1 MSIRIPTSLDELPTT
16 ARRFV
21 GKEVRRVED
30 RALVTGRAEF
40 IDNLVLPDMLHCAIQ
55 RSPHPHARIVRID
68 TSRAEAH
75 PGVAAVL
82 TGADLERWCNPMV
95 TAPAGWGPYSLAVGK
110 TRFVGE
116 PVAAVAA
123 SSRYI
128 AEDAC
133 ELIDVEYELLPVV
146 ADPCVATD
154 PESALLYEENG
165 TNLMLDRA
173 FTWGDIDGVFAAADK
188 VFSAKFRWN
197 RIGANPTETFGCVC
211 QWDLVQQRLTCH
223 GAYQTPGFMALGRA
237 HTLKLAAN
245 QINIISHPQGGGF
258 GGKGGPRGTD
268 IAALLSRKA
277 GGRPVKYIE
286 DRMEYLLAGGG
297 QSWDRY
303 YDAAL
308 AVRADGTVTGFRV
321 RLLDD
326 QGASAE
332 GYGTIS
338 VAKPLAAF
346 TGCYRIEAAQYDVKV
361 VSTNRAPSYPYRG
374 YGPPPHNFV
383 LESLMD
389 IAARGLGLD
398 TAEMR
403 RRNYIRPEQFPYTIP
418 SGNEYDS
425 GNYEAT
431 LDKVLEIADYGR
443 LREEQA
449 RARAEGRLVGI
460 GVASTIEPGVFD
472 WNAYATVGVP
482 GVGVPEG
489 ASVGINILGEVTVRV
504 GFNLQG
510 QGQYTLAAQLLADY
524 FGVEMDAV
532 RVVYADTDNAPP
544 HFGPGG
550 SRLGVAITGAILG
563 ACQAITEKLR
573 HVAAVLLQA
582 PFEQVE
588 LMDGMLR
595 VKGVPEAQMP
605 MAQVVGAL
613 LSRSDLLPPGMEA
626 NASTTSVWT
635 APGRTAPDADGRCK
649 SYLTAANA
657 CHVVLVEVDPETGK
671 TEILKYFIADDCG
684 TRLNPA
690 TVEGMIQGGV
700 AQGVGAALLEQYVY
714 NENAQPLV
722 STFMDYLVPS
732 INEVPMTEKAALVT
746 PSPFAPLGA
755 KGCGEGAIHTTPA
768 AVICAIND
776 ALAPLG
782 AMVRETPASPHQV
795 WSLIRA
801 ARAASLDV
809 PK

>member
-1 MSIRIPTSLDELPTT
+1 MTTKAIPTSLDALPTS

-40 IDNLVLPDMLHCAIQ
+40 IDNLTLPGMLHCAIL

-82 TGADLERWCNPMV
+82 TGADLERWCKPMA
-95 TAPAGWGPYSLAVGK
+95 TAPEGWGPYSLAVGK
-110 TRFVGE
+110 ARFVGE

-123 SSRYI
+123 TNRYV

-133 ELIDVEYELLPVV
+133 ELIDVDYELLPVV
-146 ADPCVATD
+146 ADPCVATH
-154 PESALLYEENG
+154 PGTALIFEERG
-165 TNLMLDRA
+165 SNLMLDRA
-173 FTWGDIDGVFAAADK
+173 FTWGDIDGVFAAAAH
-188 VFSAKFRWN
+188 VFSGKFRWN
-197 RIGANPTETFGCVC
+197 RVGANPTETFGCVC
-211 QWDLVQQRLTCH
+211 QWDLVEDRLTCH

-237 HTLKLAAN
+237 HTLRLASN
-245 QINIISHPQGGGF
+245 RINIVSHPQGGGF

-303 YDAAL
+303 YDASV
-308 AVRADGTVTGFRV
+308 AVQADGTVTGLRV
-321 RLLDD
+321 QLLDD
-326 QGASAE
+326 QGAGAE

-346 TGCYRIEAAQYDVKV
+346 TGCYRIAAAQYDVKV
-361 VSTNRAPSYPYRG
+361 VATNRAPSYPYRG

-389 IAARGLGLD
+389 IAARGLGVD
-398 TAEMR
+398 PAEFR

-425 GNYEAT
+425 GDYEAA
-431 LDKVLEIADYGR
+431 LDKVMEMADYRG

-449 RARAEGRLVGI
+449 RARAEGRLLGI

-489 ASVGINILGEVTVRV
+489 VSVGINVLGEITARV

-510 QGQYTLAAQLLADY
+510 QGQYTVATQLLADY

-563 ACQAITEKLR
+563 ACQTIAANLCR
-573 HVAAVLLQA
+573 VAALLMQV
-582 PFEQVE
+582 PEDQVE
-588 LMDGMLR
+588 LMDGKLR
-595 VKGVPEAQMP
+595 VRGVPGAGMP
-605 MAQVVGAL
+605 FAQVVGAML
-613 LSRSDLLPPGMEA
+613 ARSDLMPEGMQA
-626 NASTTSVWT
+626 GASATSVWT
-635 APGRTAPDADGRCK
+635 APGRTAPDTEGRCK

-657 CHVVLVEVDPETGK
+657 CHVVLVEVDPDTGK

-700 AQGVGAALLEQYVY
+700 AQGVGAALFEQYVY

-722 STFMDYLVPS
+722 STFMDYLIPTV
-732 INEVPMTEKAALVT
+732 NEVPMTEKAAIVT

-776 ALAPLG
+776 ALVPLG
-782 AMVRETPASPHQV
+782 VTVRETPASAHQV

-801 ARAASLDV
+801 ARAAGRG
-809 PK
+809 

>member
-1 MSIRIPTSLDELPTT
+1 
-16 ARRFV
+16 
-21 GKEVRRVED
+21 
-30 RALVTGRAEF
+30 
-40 IDNLVLPDMLHCAIQ
+40 MLHCAIL

-110 TRFVGE
+110 VRFVGE

-154 PESALLYEENG
+154 PGSALLYEENG

-173 FTWGDIDGVFAAADK
+173 FTWGDIDGVFAAADQ

-197 RIGANPTETFGCVC
+197 RVGANPTETFGCVC
-211 QWDLVQQRLTCH
+211 QWDLVQDRLTCH

-245 QINIISHPQGGGF
+245 QVNIISHPQGGGF

-308 AVRADGTVTGFRV
+308 AVKADGTVTGFRV
-321 RLLDD
+321 KLLDD

-398 TAEMR
+398 TAEIR
-403 RRNYIRPEQFPYTIP
+403 RRNYIRPDQFPYTIP

-425 GNYEAT
+425 GNYEAA
-431 LDKVLEIADYGR
+431 LDKVLEMADYRR

-449 RARAEGRLVGI
+449 RARAEGRLVGHRRRQHHRAG
-460 GVASTIEPGVFD
+460 GVRLERLCHGRRARRRRARGRVAGHQRPRRDHRARGLQPAGAGPVHAGRAAAGRLLRRGDERGARGLCRHRQRAAALRARRQPSRRGDHRRDPRRLPDDHGEAASRG
-472 WNAYATVGVP
+472 G
-482 GVGVPEG
+482 G
-489 ASVGINILGEVTVRV
+489 A
-504 GFNLQG
+504 
-510 QGQYTLAAQLLADY
+510 AA
-524 FGVEMDAV
+524 GAV
-532 RVVYADTDNAPP
+532 RAGRADGRD
-544 HFGPGG
+544 
-550 SRLGVAITGAILG
+550 
-563 ACQAITEKLR
+563 
-573 HVAAVLLQA
+573 AARQ
-582 PFEQVE
+582 
-588 LMDGMLR
+588 
-595 VKGVPEAQMP
+595 
-605 MAQVVGAL
+605 
-613 LSRSDLLPPGMEA
+613 
-626 NASTTSVWT
+626 
-635 APGRTAPDADGRCK
+635 GRARRADADGAGR
-649 SYLTAANA
+649 
-657 CHVVLVEVDPETGK
+657 
-671 TEILKYFIADDCG
+671 
-684 TRLNPA
+684 RR
-690 TVEGMIQGGV
+690 
-700 AQGVGAALLEQYVY
+700 AAL
-714 NENAQPLV
+714 AQR
-722 STFMDYLVPS
+722 
-732 INEVPMTEKAALVT
+732 
-746 PSPFAPLGA
+746 
-755 KGCGEGAIHTTPA
+755 PA
-768 AVICAIND
+768 
-776 ALAPLG
+776 
-782 AMVRETPASPHQV
+782 
-795 WSLIRA
+795 A
-801 ARAASLDV
+801 ARAWRRVPPRPASGPRRGAPHPTTTDAARATSRR
-809 PK
+809 PTPATWCWSRSTPRPARPRS

>member
-1 MSIRIPTSLDELPTT
+1 
-16 ARRFV
+16 
-21 GKEVRRVED
+21 
-30 RALVTGRAEF
+30 
-40 IDNLVLPDMLHCAIQ
+40 
-55 RSPHPHARIVRID
+55 
-68 TSRAEAH
+68 
-75 PGVAAVL
+75 
-82 TGADLERWCNPMV
+82 
-95 TAPAGWGPYSLAVGK
+95 
-110 TRFVGE
+110 
-116 PVAAVAA
+116 
-123 SSRYI
+123 
-128 AEDAC
+128 
-133 ELIDVEYELLPVV
+133 
-146 ADPCVATD
+146 
-154 PESALLYEENG
+154 
-165 TNLMLDRA
+165 
-173 FTWGDIDGVFAAADK
+173 
-188 VFSAKFRWN
+188 
-197 RIGANPTETFGCVC
+197 
-211 QWDLVQQRLTCH
+211 
-223 GAYQTPGFMALGRA
+223 
-237 HTLKLAAN
+237 
-245 QINIISHPQGGGF
+245 
-258 GGKGGPRGTD
+258 
-268 IAALLSRKA
+268 
-277 GGRPVKYIE
+277 VKYIE

-321 RLLDD
+321 KLLDD

-425 GNYEAT
+425 GNYEAA
-431 LDKVLEIADYGR
+431 LDKVLEMADYGR

-588 LMDGMLR
+588 CSWTGCS
-595 VKGVPEAQMP
+595 AS
-605 MAQVVGAL
+605 GAC
-613 LSRSDLLPPGMEA
+613 
-626 NASTTSVWT
+626 
-635 APGRTAPDADGRCK
+635 PGRRCRWRRSSARCSRAATCCRRAWRRMPPRPVSGPRRGAP
-649 SYLTAANA
+649 
-657 CHVVLVEVDPETGK
+657 HP
-671 TEILKYFIADDCG
+671 
-684 TRLNPA
+684 
-690 TVEGMIQGGV
+690 
-700 AQGVGAALLEQYVY
+700 
-714 NENAQPLV
+714 
-722 STFMDYLVPS
+722 
-732 INEVPMTEKAALVT
+732 T
-746 PSPFAPLGA
+746 P
-755 KGCGEGAIHTTPA
+755 T
-768 AVICAIND
+768 D
-776 ALAPLG
+776 
-782 AMVRETPASPHQV
+782 
-795 WSLIRA
+795 A
-801 ARAASLDV
+801 ARAISPPRMPATWCWSKWT
-809 PK
+809 PKPARPRS

>member
-1 MSIRIPTSLDELPTT
+1 
-16 ARRFV
+16 
-21 GKEVRRVED
+21 
-30 RALVTGRAEF
+30 
-40 IDNLVLPDMLHCAIQ
+40 
-55 RSPHPHARIVRID
+55 
-68 TSRAEAH
+68 
-75 PGVAAVL
+75 
-82 TGADLERWCNPMV
+82 
-95 TAPAGWGPYSLAVGK
+95 
-110 TRFVGE
+110 
-116 PVAAVAA
+116 
-123 SSRYI
+123 
-128 AEDAC
+128 
-133 ELIDVEYELLPVV
+133 
-146 ADPCVATD
+146 
-154 PESALLYEENG
+154 
-165 TNLMLDRA
+165 
-173 FTWGDIDGVFAAADK
+173 
-188 VFSAKFRWN
+188 
-197 RIGANPTETFGCVC
+197 
-211 QWDLVQQRLTCH
+211 
-223 GAYQTPGFMALGRA
+223 
-237 HTLKLAAN
+237 
-245 QINIISHPQGGGF
+245 
-258 GGKGGPRGTD
+258 
-268 IAALLSRKA
+268 
-277 GGRPVKYIE
+277 
-286 DRMEYLLAGGG
+286 MEYLLAGGG

-303 YDAAL
+303 YDAAV
-308 AVRADGTVTGFRV
+308 AGNADGTVTGLRG

-326 QGASAE
+326 QGAGAE

-361 VSTNRAPSYPYRG
+361 VATNRAPSYPYRG

-389 IAARGLGLD
+389 IAARGLGID
-398 TAEMR
+398 PPEFR

-425 GNYEAT
+425 GNYEAA
-431 LDKVLEIADYGR
+431 LDKVLEMADYRR

-489 ASVGINILGEVTVRV
+489 VSIGINVLGEITARV

-510 QGQYTLAAQLLADY
+510 QGQYTVAAQVLADY

-563 ACQAITEKLR
+563 ACQTIAGNLR
-573 HVAAVLLQA
+573 QVAARLMQA
-582 PFEQVE
+582 PPEQVE
-588 LMDGMLR
+588 LMDGKLR
-595 VKGVPEAQMP
+595 VKGVPGAGMAL
-605 MAQVVGAL
+605 AQVVGAM
-613 LSRSDLLPPGMEA
+613 LSRSDLMPEGMQA
-626 NASTTSVWT
+626 GASVTSVWT
-635 APGRTAPDADGRCK
+635 APGRTAPDAEGRCK

-657 CHVVLVEVDPETGK
+657 CHVVLVEVDAETGK

-700 AQGVGAALLEQYVY
+700 AQGVGAALFEQYVY

-722 STFMDYLVPS
+722 STFMDYLIPTV
-732 INEVPMTEKAALVT
+732 NEVPMTEKAAIVT

-782 AMVRETPASPHQV
+782 TMVRETPASPHQV

-801 ARAASLDV
+801 ARAARGE
-809 PK
+809 

>member
-1 MSIRIPTSLDELPTT
+1 MSNAGIPVSPDALPTS
-16 ARRFV
+16 ARRFL
-21 GKEVRRVED
+21 GKDVRRVED
-30 RALVTGRAEF
+30 RSLVTGRAEF
-40 IDNLVLPDMLHCAIQ
+40 IDNFTLPEMLHCAIL
-55 RSPHPHARIVRID
+55 RSPHPHARILRVD
-68 TSRAEAH
+68 TSRAQAH

-82 TGADLERWCNPMV
+82 TGEDLARWCNPMA
-95 TAPAGWGPYSLAVGK
+95 TAPEGWGPYSLAVGK
-110 TRFVGE
+110 ARFVGE

-154 PESALLYEENG
+154 PATVLLYEERG

-173 FTWGDIDGVFAAADK
+173 FTWGDIDGVFAAADH
-188 VFSAKFRWN
+188 VFQAKFRWN
-197 RIGANPTETFGCVC
+197 RVGANPTETFGCVC
-211 QWDLVQQRLTCH
+211 QWDLVEDRLTCH
-223 GAYQTPGFMALGRA
+223 GAYQTPGFMGLGRG
-237 HTLKLAAN
+237 HTLRLPAN
-245 QINIISHPQGGGF
+245 RINIVSHPQGGGF

-268 IAALLSRKA
+268 IAALLSRKS

-308 AVRADGTVTGFRV
+308 AVTADGIVRGLRV

-326 QGASAE
+326 QGAGAE

-361 VSTNRAPSYPYRG
+361 VATNRAPSYPYRG

-389 IAARGLGLD
+389 IAARGLGID
-398 TAEMR
+398 TAEIR

-425 GNYEAT
+425 GNYEAA
-431 LDKVLEIADYGR
+431 LDKVLEMADYRR

-449 RARAEGRLVGI
+449 RARAEGRLFGI

-489 ASVGINILGEVTVRV
+489 VSLSINVLGEITARV

-510 QGQYTLAAQLLADY
+510 QGQYTVATQLLADY
-524 FGVEMDAV
+524 FGVEMEAV
-532 RVVYADTDNAPP
+532 RVVYADTDHAPP

-563 ACQAITEKLR
+563 ACQIISTNLCR
-573 HVAAVLLQA
+573 AASVLLQVPA
-582 PFEQVE
+582 EQVE
-588 LMDGMLR
+588 LMDGQLR
-595 VKGVPEAQMP
+595 VKGAPAVAMP
-605 MAQVVGAL
+605 LAQVVGAM
-613 LSRSDLLPPGMEA
+613 LSRSDLMPEGMQA
-626 NASTTSVWT
+626 GASAVSVWT

-657 CHVVLVEVDPETGK
+657 CHVVVVELDPDTGK
-671 TEILKYFIADDCG
+671 TDILGYFIADDCG

-690 TVEGMIQGGV
+690 NVEGMIQGGV
-700 AQGVGAALLEQYVY
+700 AQGVGAALFEQYVY
-714 NENAQPLV
+714 NESAQPLV
-722 STFMDYLVPS
+722 STFMDYLIPT
-732 INEVPMTEKAALVT
+732 INEVPMTQKAALVT

-768 AVICAIND
+768 AIVCAIND

-782 AMVRETPASPHQV
+782 TMVRETPASPHQV

-801 ARAASLDV
+801 ARAAA
-809 PK
+809 KGG

>member
-1 MSIRIPTSLDELPTT
+1 MTTTIPTSLDQLPTT

-21 GKEVRRVED
+21 GKEVKRIED
-30 RALVTGRAEF
+30 RALVTGHAQF
-40 IDNLVLPDMLHCAIQ
+40 IDNFSLPDMLHCAVL
-55 RSPHPHARIVRID
+55 RSPHPHARIVSVD
-68 TSRAEAH
+68 TSRAAAH
-75 PGVAAVL
+75 PGVHAVL
-82 TGADLERWCNPMV
+82 SGADLERWCDPMI

-110 TRFVGE
+110 VRFVGE
-116 PVAAVAA
+116 PVAAIAA
-123 SSRYI
+123 TSRYI

-133 ELIDVEYELLPVV
+133 ELIDVEYELLAPTS
-146 ADPCVATD
+146 DPYTALD

-165 TNLMLDRA
+165 SNLIQGRV
-173 FTWGDIDGVFAAADK
+173 FTWGDIDGVFAAADHE
-188 VFSAKFRWN
+188 FSGKFRWN
-197 RIGANPTETFGCVC
+197 RVGANPMETFGCVC
-211 QWDLVQQRLTCH
+211 QWDLVENRLTCH
-223 GAYQTPGFMALGRA
+223 GAYQTPSFMALGRA
-237 HTLKLAAN
+237 QTLRLQSN
-245 QINIISHPQGGGF
+245 QVNVISHPQGGGF

-286 DRMEYLLAGGG
+286 DRVEYLLAGGG
-297 QSWDRY
+297 QSWDRH
-303 YDAAL
+303 YDASL
-308 AVRADGTVTGFRV
+308 AVKADGTVTGFRV
-321 RLLDD
+321 HLVDN

-346 TGCYRIEAAQYDVKV
+346 TGCYRIEAAQYDMKLVT
-361 VSTNRAPSYPYRG
+361 TNRAPSYPYRG

-398 TAEMR
+398 PAELR

-431 LDKVLEIADYGR
+431 LDKVLEIADYRR

-449 RARAEGRLVGI
+449 SARAAGRLLGI
-460 GVASTIEPGVFD
+460 GVVSTIEPGVFD
-472 WNAYATVGVP
+472 WNAYRTVGVP

-489 ASVGINILGEVTVRV
+489 VSIGIDILGQITARV

-510 QGQYTLAAQLLADY
+510 QGQYTIVAQLLADY
-524 FGVEMDAV
+524 FGVTMEEV
-532 RVVYADTDNAPP
+532 RVVYADTDHAPP

-550 SRLGVAITGAILG
+550 SRVGVAITGAVLG
-563 ACQAITEKLR
+563 ASAAIAEKLCA
-573 HVAAVLLQA
+573 VAAVLLQVQ
-582 PFEQVE
+582 PDQVE
-588 LMDGMLR
+588 LMDGCLR
-595 VKGVPEAQMP
+595 VKGVPGAQMP
-605 MAQVVGAL
+605 MAQVAGAML
-613 LSRSDLLPPGMEA
+613 ARSDLLPPGMEA
-626 NASTTSVWT
+626 NPSATSVWT
-635 APGRTAPDADGRCK
+635 AAGRTEPDDQGRCK

-657 CHVVLVEVDPETGK
+657 CHVVLVEVDPGTGK
-671 TEILKYFIADDCG
+671 TKILKYFIADDCG

-690 TVEGMIQGGV
+690 SVEGQIQGGV

-722 STFMDYLVPS
+722 STFMDYLVPT
-732 INEVPMTEKAALVT
+732 INEVPMTTKAALVT

-755 KGCGEGAIHTTPA
+755 KGSGEGAMHTTPA
-768 AVICAIND
+768 AVVCAIND

-782 AMVRETPASPHQV
+782 VAVRETPASPQQV

-801 ARAASLDV
+801 ARAARDS
-809 PK
+809 